1 MAEIKPIRT
10 EADYEKALSRIDTLM
25 GSEYGSPEGDEL
37 DVLVTLVE
45 CWEDEHYPMGYP
57 EPHEAVRFRME
68 QAGLRPRDLI
78 PILGSRGR
86 VSDVLS
92 GKRAITMP
100 MARALHE
107 HLGIP
112 ADVLLRNPGTE
123 SFESPAHIDPLRYPV
138 RRMAK
143 LGWIKEGAESAYSAG
158 EQIAE
163 MIHRAGV
170 DIAPAPYRVT
180 GSQRVNAKTDSYAL
194 QAWCWR
200 VMALAN
206 ARSMPRDFVP
216 GTVTL
221 ELLRE
226 VANLSNTENGPR
238 LARDFLDDHG
248 IVLEVVPHL
257 PRTYL
262 DGAALRAGDGRPVI
276 GLTLRYDRID
286 RFWFGLLHELAHVG
300 LHLDQG
306 IGSFFAD
313 DFTLRESSRGRV
325 EIYEKEADTWAEEAL
340 IPGEAWMT
348 STARTSPSA
357 LSVVSLASE
366 LRIHPA
372 IVAGRVRDEQR
383 NPRLLSQFTGN
394 GAVRRQFEGVAW
406 TGEERR
412 R

>member
-10 EADYEKALSRIDTLM
+10 DVDYKRALARIDALM

-37 DVLVTLVE
+37 DVLATLVE
-45 CWEDEHYPMGYP
+45 SWEDEHYPMGYP
-57 EPHEAVRFRME
+57 EPHEAIRFRME

-78 PILGSRGR
+78 PIIGSRAR

-107 HLGIP
+107 QLGIP
-112 ADVLLRNPGTE
+112 ADVLIRKPGME
-123 SFESPAHIDPLRYPV
+123 SFESPADIDPRRYPV
-138 RRMAK
+138 RKMAK
-143 LGWIKEGAESAYSAG
+143 LGWIKEGAESVYGAG

-163 MIHRAGV
+163 LIRNAGGDTPPATNRA
-170 DIAPAPYRVT
+170 T
-180 GSQRVNAKTDSYAL
+180 ESQRVNAKTDPYAL

-206 ARSMPRDFVP
+206 ARAKTRDYVQ
-216 GTVTL
+216 GTVSF

-226 VANLSNTENGPR
+226 VAHLSHTEEGPL
-238 LARDFLDDHG
+238 LARNFLYDLG
-248 IVLEVVPHL
+248 IMLEVVPHL

-262 DGAALRAGDGRPVI
+262 DGAALLLGDGRPVI

-286 RFWFGLLHELAHVG
+286 SFWFGLLHELAHVG

-306 IGSFFAD
+306 RGEFYAD
-313 DFTLRESSRGRV
+313 DFSLRESRGGKV
-325 EIYEKEADTWAEEAL
+325 ETHEKEADTWAEEAL
-340 IPGEAWMT
+340 IPGETWKT
-348 STARTSPSA
+348 STTPTSPSA

-366 LRIHPA
+366 LHIHPA
-372 IVAGRVRDEQR
+372 IVAGRVRYERR

-406 TGEERR
+406 TVEERR

>member
-10 EADYEKALSRIDTLM
+10 EADYERTLSRIDELM

-45 CWEDEHYPMGYP
+45 SWEDEHYPMGYP
-57 EPHEAVRFRME
+57 EPHEAIRFRME

-78 PILGSRGR
+78 PIFGSRSR

-112 ADVLLRNPGTE
+112 ADVLLRDPGSE
-123 SFESPAHIDPLRYPV
+123 SFESPVDIDPQRYPV
-138 RRMAK
+138 GKMAK
-143 LGWIKEGAESAYSAG
+143 LGWIKEGTESAYSAG

-163 MIHRAGV
+163 MIHEAGG
-170 DIAPAPYRVT
+170 DIAPSTFRVT
-180 GSQRVNAKTDSYAL
+180 GTQRVNAKTDSYAL

-200 VMALAN
+200 VMALARTR
-206 ARSMPRDFVP
+206 AVPHDYVP

-221 ELLRE
+221 ELLRK
-226 VANLSNTENGPR
+226 VAQLSNSERGPR
-238 LARDFLDDHG
+238 LARDCLHDLG

-262 DGAALRAGDGRPVI
+262 DGAALRSGDGRPVI

-286 RFWFGLLHELAHVG
+286 SFWFGLLHELAHVG

-306 IGSFFAD
+306 GGGFFAD
-313 DFTLRESSRGRV
+313 DFTLRESGRGKV
-325 EIYEKEADTWAEEAL
+325 ETYEVEADTWAEEAL
-340 IPGEAWMT
+340 IPGETWKT
-348 STARTSPSA
+348 STARSSPSA

-366 LRIHPA
+366 LHIHPA
-372 IVAGRVRDEQR
+372 IVAGRVRYERR

-394 GAVRRQFEGVAW
+394 GAVRRQFEAVAW
-406 TGEERR
+406 NRG
-412 R
+412 

>member
-10 EADYEKALSRIDTLM
+10 EADYERALARIDNLM

-37 DVLVTLVE
+37 DVLATLVE
-45 CWEDEHYPMGYP
+45 SWEDEHYPMGYP
-57 EPHEAVRFRME
+57 EPHEAIRFRME

-78 PILGSRGR
+78 PIFGSRAR

-123 SFESPAHIDPLRYPV
+123 SFESPADIDPLRYPV
-138 RRMAK
+138 RKMAK

-158 EQIAE
+158 EQIAD
-163 MIHRAGV
+163 MIHEAGG
-170 DIAPAPYRVT
+170 DIAPATYRVT

-206 ARSMPRDFVP
+206 ARAMPHDYVP

-226 VANLSNTENGPR
+226 VAHLSNSENGPW
-238 LARDFLDDHG
+238 LARDFLDDLG

-262 DGAALRAGDGRPVI
+262 DGAALRPGDGRPVI
-276 GLTLRYDRID
+276 GLTLRHDRID
-286 RFWFGLLHELAHVG
+286 SFWFGLLHELAHVG

-306 IGSFFAD
+306 RGGFFAD
-313 DFTLRESSRGRV
+313 DFTLRESGRGKV
-325 EIYEKEADTWAEEAL
+325 ETHELEADAWAEEAL
-340 IPGEAWMT
+340 IPGKTWET
-348 STARTSPSA
+348 STVRRAPSA
-357 LSVVSLASE
+357 LDVVNLASE
-366 LRIHPA
+366 LHIHPA
-372 IVAGRVRDEQR
+372 IVAGRVRYERR

-406 TGEERR
+406 TEEERR

>member
-10 EADYEKALSRIDTLM
+10 EADYERTLSRIDELM
-25 GSEYGSPEGDEL
+25 GSKYGSPDGDEL

-45 CWEDEHYPMGYP
+45 SWEDEHFPMGFP
-57 EPHEAVRFRME
+57 EPHEAIRFRME
-68 QAGLRPRDLI
+68 QAGMRPRDLI
-78 PILGSRGR
+78 PIIGSRSR

-92 GKRAITMP
+92 GKRAITMS

-123 SFESPAHIDPLRYPV
+123 SFESPANIDPLRYPV
-138 RRMAK
+138 RKMAK

-163 MIHRAGV
+163 MIHMAGI
-170 DIAPAPYRVT
+170 DISPSTYQIR

-206 ARSMPRDFVP
+206 ARAMPRDYVP
-216 GTVTL
+216 GSVTL

-226 VANLSNTENGPR
+226 VAHLSNSENGPR

-262 DGAALRAGDGRPVI
+262 DGAVLQSGDGRPVI

-286 RFWFGLLHELAHVG
+286 SFWFGLLHELAHVG

-306 IGSFFAD
+306 RGGFYAD
-313 DFTLRESSRGRV
+313 DFTLRESARGK
-325 EIYEKEADTWAEEAL
+325 EETYEKEADTWAEEAL
-340 IPGEAWMT
+340 IPGETWKT
-348 STARTSPSA
+348 STARTSPSV

-372 IVAGRVRDEQR
+372 IVAGRVRYERR
-383 NPRLLSQFTGN
+383 NHRLLSQFTGN
-394 GAVRRQFEGVAW
+394 GAVRRQFSGVAW
-406 TGEERR
+406 KGEARR

>member
-10 EADYEKALSRIDTLM
+10 EEDYEGTLARIDELM
-25 GSEYGSPEGDEL
+25 GGKYGSTEGDEL
-37 DVLVTLVE
+37 DVLVTLAE
-45 CWEDEHYPMGYP
+45 SWEDEHYPMGYP
-57 EPHEAVRFRME
+57 EPHEAIRFRME

-78 PILGSRGR
+78 PIFGSRAR

-112 ADVLLRNPGTE
+112 ADVLLRNPGSE
-123 SFESPAHIDPLRYPV
+123 SFESPANVDPLRYPV
-138 RRMAK
+138 RKMAK
-143 LGWIKEGAESAYSAG
+143 LGWIKEDPESAYSARD
-158 EQIAE
+158 QIAE
-163 MIHRAGV
+163 MFHKAGG
-170 DIAPAPYRVT
+170 DIAPATYRAT

-200 VMALAN
+200 VMSLAN
-206 ARSMPRDFVP
+206 ARTMPREYVP

-226 VANLSNTENGPR
+226 AAHLSNSENGPR
-238 LARDFLDDHG
+238 LARDFLDHLG

-262 DGAALRAGDGRPVI
+262 DGAALRTGDGRPVI

-286 RFWFGLLHELAHVG
+286 SFWFGLLHELAHVG

-306 IGSFFAD
+306 GGGFFAD
-313 DFTLRESSRGRV
+313 DFTLRESGRGKV
-325 EIYEKEADTWAEEAL
+325 ETYEVEADTWAEEAL
-340 IPGEAWMT
+340 IPGEKWKT
-348 STARTSPSA
+348 CTARTSPSA

-366 LRIHPA
+366 LHIHPA
-372 IVAGRVRDEQR
+372 IVAGRIRFDRR

-406 TGEERR
+406 TGDERR